1 MNQFT
6 SHYELMRSRMRA
18 QHLHFVGIGGAGM
31 SGIAE
36 VYKNLGY
43 TVTGSD
49 MKASKVTARLEG
61 MGIGVTIGHAADN
74 VADADVVVVST
85 AVQATNPEVVAAQQN
100 LTPVVPR
107 AEMLAEL
114 MRFSMGIAVAG
125 THGKT
130 TTTSLVASV
139 LAAGDL
145 DPTFVIGGLL
155 NSAGTNARLG
165 TGQILVAEADESDAS
180 FLYLQPMMA
189 IVTNIDQDHMST
201 YQGDYRQLR
210 QTFIDFIHHLPFYG
224 LAIVCVDDENIQEI
238 LPEVGRPIRTYGVSD
253 DAEVRASNI
262 SSDGLQTRFD
272 IVTPQ
277 HPEGFAVT
285 LNMPGH
291 HNVLNALAT
300 IAIASE
306 LDVAPSAM
314 QTALEAFSGVG
325 RRFEVHGELQLPEGA
340 VTLVDDYG
348 HHPREVGPTLAAARA
363 AYPGRRIVLAFQPH
377 RYSRTRDLFEDFV
390 NVLSE
395 ADVLVVSEVF
405 AAGEEPIPTADGR
418 ALCRAIRA
426 RGQSEPV
433 FATDPDEVIE
443 LLPGILQDGDVLITS
458 GAGSIGR
465 VPAKLVAEWQAN
477 DD

>member
-1 MNQFT
+1 MSTFGQQ
-6 SHYELMRSRMRA
+6 YELMRARMRA

-36 VYKNLGY
+36 VYKNIGY

-61 MGIGVTIGHAADN
+61 MEIGVTIGHSAEN

-85 AVQATNPEVVAAQQN
+85 AVQADNPEVVAAHAN
-100 LTPVVPR
+100 RTPVVPR

-114 MRFSMGIAVAG
+114 MRFAMGIAVAG

-130 TTTSLVASV
+130 TTTSLVASI

-201 YQGDYRQLR
+201 YQGDYKQLR
-210 QTFIDFIHHLPFYG
+210 QTFIDFLHHLPFYG
-224 LAIVCVDDENIQEI
+224 LAIMCIDDDNIRDV
-238 LPEVGRPIRTYGVSD
+238 LPEVGRPVRTYGVGD
-253 DAEVRASNI
+253 DAEVRASDIRSN
-262 SSDGLQTRFD
+262 GLQTVFT
-272 IVTPQ
+272 VTTPK
-277 HPEGFAVT
+277 HPAGFVVT

-291 HNVLNALAT
+291 HNVLNALAA
-300 IAIASE
+300 IAIADE
-306 LDVAPSAM
+306 LDVSTLAM
-314 QTALEAFSGVG
+314 QSALEAFSGVG
-325 RRFEVHGELQLPEGA
+325 RRFQVHGDLSMPEGK

-348 HHPREVGPTLAAARA
+348 HHPRELEPTLAAARA

-377 RYSRTRDLFEDFV
+377 RFSRTRDLFEDFV
-390 NVLSE
+390 DVLSE
-395 ADVLVVSEVF
+395 ADALLISEVF
-405 AAGEEPIPTADGR
+405 AAGEDPIATADGR

-433 FATDPDEVIE
+433 FAKDPDELIE
-443 LLPGILQDGDVLITS
+443 LLPGIVKDGDVLITA
-458 GAGSIGR
+458 GAGSIGQ
-465 VPAKLVAEWQAN
+465 VPAKLVTAWKAS
-477 DD
+477 